1 MPKVNKPGSQ
11 QPEQNAPKKSNTGG
25 TSSPS
30 PNVVQL
36 STSSSSTST
45 KGKQRGKSG
54 KSTIGGTAVPGAK
67 STQPKEIKST
77 NAQEQQAESYN
88 REMRRRMQHMG
99 VGPTAENAA
108 LNPRQRRLKRLERK
122 RQERLTEVKKTVAKG
137 PKPNTAL
144 GRRNLYFLIGVVALL
159 VLLIVLFILIRH
171 PF

>member
-11 QPEQNAPKKSNTGG
+11 QPEQNAPKKANTGG

-30 PNVVQL
+30 PKIVQV
-36 STSSSSTST
+36 STPSAATT
-45 KGKQRGKSG
+45 KGKRRGKSG
-54 KSTIGGTAVPGAK
+54 KPTIGGTAVSGAK

-77 NAQEQQAESYN
+77 NPQEQQAESYN

-99 VGPTAENAA
+99 VGPNAENPA
-108 LNPRQRRLKRLERK
+108 LSPRERRLRRIERK
-122 RQERLTEVKKTVAKG
+122 RQERLDEVKKTVAKG

-144 GRRNLYFLIGVVALL
+144 GRRNLYFLIGVVAVL